1 MSDIPKTDEAHET
14 ETGPESEPPESGGD
28 QALSNLLKRSL
39 AATTEAHA
47 PPSEAILIRNVQK
60 KIRKRSRGRFFADGW
75 STSAQRVSYVTIA
88 LVMLLVLA
96 VAFFALGPTSI
107 R

>member
-1 MSDIPKTDEAHET
+1 MSDIPETDEAHET
-14 ETGPESEPPESGGD
+14 ETEKGPESGDD

-47 PPSEAILIRNVQK
+47 PPSEAILLRNVQK